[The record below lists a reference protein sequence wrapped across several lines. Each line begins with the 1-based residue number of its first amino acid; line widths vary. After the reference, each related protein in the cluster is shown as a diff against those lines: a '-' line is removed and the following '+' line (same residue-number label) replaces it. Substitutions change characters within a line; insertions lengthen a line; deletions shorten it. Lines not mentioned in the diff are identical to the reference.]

1 MNMFERFFDKLLR
14 DAFPSVEQ
22 FRFEW
27 GPALSPL
34 KTELLGLRRN
44 HARDEVKLNDMRA
57 EYYAGRTFF
66 ASPPI
71 IRLNARWNHPMD
83 RLEAKQERRE
93 ARIEQIRAK
102 LERDGRMKGPKPPK
116 PGAA

>member
-14 DAFPSVEQ
+14 DAFPSVEPV
-22 FRFEW
+22 RFVW

-44 HARDEVKLNDMRA
+44 HARDEILLDDMIEERNR
-57 EYYAGRTFF
+57 YAGAQYFF
-66 ASPPI
+66 DVAWRP
-71 IRLNARWNHPMD
+71 ARSQKGID
-83 RLEAKQERRE
+83 RLVSMQDRRE
-93 ARIEQIRAK
+93 ARIEQIVAK
-102 LERDGRMKGPKPPK
+102 LERDGRMKGPKPSK